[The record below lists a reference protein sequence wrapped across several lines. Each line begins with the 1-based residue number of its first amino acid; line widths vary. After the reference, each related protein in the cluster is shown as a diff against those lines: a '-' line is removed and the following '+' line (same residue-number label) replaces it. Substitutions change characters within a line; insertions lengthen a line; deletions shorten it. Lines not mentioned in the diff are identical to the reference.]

1 MKKTKELFGTEFPVF
16 LAPMAGITDLPF
28 RLLCKEQGCDVMVTE
43 MVSAKALFYGNK
55 NTAPLMEIKEEESPI
70 GIQLFGSDPE
80 LMGQMAHKIEGK
92 GFSFI
97 DINMGCPVPKIVNNQ
112 EGSALMKDPELAGKI
127 VSSVVRQ
134 VSLPVTVKFRKG
146 FDKDHCNAAEF
157 AQVLEAN
164 GASALTVHGRTRDQY
179 YNGKADWN
187 IIKKVKESVSIPVI
201 GNGDIF
207 CGLDALHM
215 KEETGCDGVMI
226 GRGAKGNPWIFREVA
241 AAVSGKTIPD
251 RPCEKEV
258 IDMLLRHAGL
268 SVKYKGE
275 YTGIREMRK
284 HTAWY
289 TVGMYG
295 SSRLRDTVNQVT
307 GYREFVQLIS
317 EWRPVS

>member
-1 MKKTKELFGTEFPVF
+1 MKKTKELFGAEFPVF

-55 NTAPLMEIKEEESPI
+55 NTEPLMEIKEEESPI

-127 VSSVVRQ
+127 VSSVARQ

-157 AQVLEAN
+157 AQILEAN

-187 IIKKVKESVSIPVI
+187 IIKKVNI
-201 GNGDIF
+201 
-207 CGLDALHM
+207 
-215 KEETGCDGVMI
+215 
-226 GRGAKGNPWIFREVA
+226 
-241 AAVSGKTIPD
+241 
-251 RPCEKEV
+251 
-258 IDMLLRHAGL
+258 
-268 SVKYKGE
+268 
-275 YTGIREMRK
+275 
-284 HTAWY
+284 
-289 TVGMYG
+289 
-295 SSRLRDTVNQVT
+295 
-307 GYREFVQLIS
+307 
-317 EWRPVS
+317 